1 MCQKGKIKKFYWI
14 NIFSHENL
22 ILLRYTAMHGTR
34 KLGFKLCSW
43 VNTVNKYLWENHDLH
58 IQILWVSLSDA
69 SAFYQLPWCRFGVFI
84 VNFEHISHLCSS
96 VSIVNFEHEIASWF
110 VSKKNN
116 AMNLML
122 VSIKTICLYINILW
136 SWKSVMSKN
145 HSRTLL
151 WLSSY

>member
-1 MCQKGKIKKFYWI
+1 MKFRFHEVLLIISIENYTLVKLSQMCQKGKIKKFYWI
-14 NIFSHENL
+14 NTFSHENL

-58 IQILWVSLSDA
+58 IQILWVSLSNA

-96 VSIVNFEHEIASWF
+96 VSIVNFEHVIASWF
-110 VSKKNN
+110 VSKKT
-116 AMNLML
+116 MQW
-122 VSIKTICLYINILW
+122 ILCPW
-136 SWKSVMSKN
+136 V
-145 HSRTLL
+145 
-151 WLSSY
+151 

>member
-14 NIFSHENL
+14 NIFFHENL

-43 VNTVNKYLWENHDLH
+43 VNTVNKYLCENHDLH

-96 VSIVNFEHEIASWF
+96 VSIVNFEHVIASWAHDF
-110 VSKKNN
+110 VS
-116 AMNLML
+116 LRTIES
-122 VSIKTICLYINILW
+122 SIL
-136 SWKSVMSKN
+136 S
-145 HSRTLL
+145 LL
-151 WLSSY
+151 PRAQCIIQNKASIDN